1 MATMTINLVVTI
13 TDGAFQT
20 DSFNPPATATTIS
33 GLHMRRVLTLAAN
46 TFTTLD
52 TGDLSLLGFAVIKTS
67 SSVTCRTGAT
77 PGSGSAKVQ
86 KWNGTS
92 LSDGAGTITV
102 RTIAAGGHAT
112 GKYGYAA
119 KLFGS
124 WWILSLEC

>member
-52 TGDLSLLGFAVIKTS
+52 TGDLTPRYWYLHNLHDTGSLVVSFGVSDDITLAPGEWAWVPSTLVPMAK
-67 SSVTCRTGAT
+67 
-77 PGSGSAKVQ
+77 GSG
-86 KWNGTS
+86 
-92 LSDGAGTITV
+92 
-102 RTIAAGGHAT
+102 AASRLL
-112 GKYGYAA
+112 YGIVEA
-119 KLFGS
+119 
-124 WWILSLEC
+124 